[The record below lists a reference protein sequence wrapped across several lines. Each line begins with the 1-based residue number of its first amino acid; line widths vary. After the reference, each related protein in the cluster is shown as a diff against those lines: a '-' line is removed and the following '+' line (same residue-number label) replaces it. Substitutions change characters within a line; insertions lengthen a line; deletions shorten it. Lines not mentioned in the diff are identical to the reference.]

1 MAESRIR
8 NENYFQVNGWM
19 LTRLGLK
26 GTALQLYAIIYGFS
40 QDGESSFTGSLQYLS
55 DFTNSSKPTVI
66 KALKEL
72 VDRGY
77 VLKTEN
83 LLNGVKLNTYKANL
97 QVVKNLYWGSQD
109 SLPGG
114 GKETLPGGGKET
126 LPNNKSLDNKG
137 FDNKGDKKGPS
148 PTPAEMPETS
158 GLFGEELQKAFD
170 DWLKYKSERKE
181 EYLPTG
187 LKNLISEIRN
197 NVKEYGEAAVAAE
210 IRKSISSGWKGIIF
224 ERLKEARQKQGA
236 GGRKEIVPS
245 WMTKDGQSE
254 LAKYARDMR
263 QSQKTVDEDPE
274 LKARAEELRQ
284 KLQSR

>member
-83 LLNGVKLNTYKANL
+83 LVNGVKLNTYKANL
-97 QVVKNLYWGSQD
+97 QVVKKLYWGSQD

-114 GKETLPGGGKET
+114 SKETLPGGSQDS
-126 LPNNKSLDNKG
+126 LPNNKSFNNKG

-170 DWLKYKSERKE
+170 DWLKYKGERKE

-197 NVKEYGEAAVAAE
+197 NAKEYGEAAVAAE

-224 ERLKEARQKQGA
+224 ERLKEARQKQG
-236 GGRKEIVPS
+236 GRKEIVPS
-245 WMTKDGQSE
+245 WMTQDGKSE
-254 LAKYARDMR
+254 MAKYAMDMR
-263 QSQKTVDEDPE
+263 QRQKTVDEDPE

-284 KLQSR
+284 KLQRGN